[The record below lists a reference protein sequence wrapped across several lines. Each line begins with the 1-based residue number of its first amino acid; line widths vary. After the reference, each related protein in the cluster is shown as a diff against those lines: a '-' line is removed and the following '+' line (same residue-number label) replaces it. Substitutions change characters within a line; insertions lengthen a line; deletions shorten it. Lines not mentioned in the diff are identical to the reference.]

1 MFKQNRPYVLW
12 RRVSTKQQ
20 GESEL
25 GLEAQTAIALHFM
38 ETEPVKIFTDVYSG
52 RKLRECRGL
61 RNAIKYCKEHGYL
74 LVVAKSDRFRNTIDG
89 LTILDEVGE
98 KNLYFCDLAT
108 ADRTV
113 LTMMFAMW
121 ERQAVM
127 ISINTKLALDQLKK
141 RGVKLGRPA
150 VGHDIN
156 GKPVYD
162 MVAMQDASIKA
173 KQDAMIDWRGKS
185 EAVAFARRKRAEG
198 MTLQQI
204 VDELGQMYDDYVK
217 RHPGA
222 PNIYATRNGCK
233 PMRGTISKWLRDS
246 NLLLVG

>member
-1 MFKQNRPYVLW
+1 MRKNRDYVLW

-38 ETEPVKIFTDVYSG
+38 EAEPVKIFTDVYSG

-61 RNAIKYCKEHGYL
+61 RNAIKYCKENGYL

-98 KNLYFCDLAT
+98 RNLYFCDLAT
-108 ADRTV
+108 ADRSV

-121 ERQAVM
+121 ERQAIM
-127 ISINTKLALDQLKK
+127 ISINTKLALAELKK

-150 VGHDIN
+150 VGKDKDGNDIYDMTAMTTASAIARADAAAQWKAQSVGYKWAMDRVREGWPDKKIVEEFN
-156 GKPVYD
+156 KLHKYQPDVYCSRTGKPL
-162 MVAMQDASIKA
+162 SFS
-173 KQDAMIDWRGKS
+173 R
-185 EAVAFARRKRAEG
+185 
-198 MTLQQI
+198 
-204 VDELGQMYDDYVK
+204 
-217 RHPGA
+217 
-222 PNIYATRNGCK
+222 
-233 PMRGTISKWLRDS
+233 
-246 NLLLVG
+246 LLLWRREANQLFVS